1 MALEINITV
10 NAPDLSAALNN
21 FANTITSMMVAGA
34 TYPEETAKE
43 IKRAVKP
50 DEKTISPEEATKI
63 REFLKQDAA
72 EKGVE
77 APKPPAAE
85 PATPAAESA
94 TPKDDPNAII
104 DKKLLPTI
112 RATVA
117 AYCGTH
123 DNGKENIRAWLKEHG
138 FEGLGKLTYAGAEEF
153 TNFLREEVAKGA

>member
-63 REFLKQDAA
+63 REFLKQDAK

-77 APKPPAAE
+77 APKPPENADDEKAKRAE
-85 PATPAAESA
+85 L
-94 TPKDDPNAII
+94 
-104 DKKLLPTI
+104 KKLLAAAV
-112 RATVA
+112 RA
-117 AYCGTH
+117 
-123 DNGKENIRAWLKEHG
+123 GKNAEASALIH
-138 FEGLGKLTYAGAEEF
+138 GLGAKKMSELPADKLDEAIQKAGE
-153 TNFLREEVAKGA
+153 L

>member
-63 REFLKQDAA
+63 REFLKQDAK

-85 PATPAAESA
+85 PA

-117 AYCGTH
+117 AYCSTH